1 MLTSNGVSGVWCCPL
16 LSLCCLQMLERC
28 LRIFWRGMSALYGFT
43 FKLFLKGWM
52 RTRMYRSVQAL
63 YGVANVLHWKSSERQ
78 FSTHMTV
85 LKHQNHPVILDR
97 SQPPFYFIPRKSCN
111 TGKISKILTFL
122 DCLLFLTCRWISIG
136 GVNGSEP
143 EIRRDFEEKQS
154 SEPRKLEQRGW

>member
-1 MLTSNGVSGVWCCPL
+1 
-16 LSLCCLQMLERC
+16 
-28 LRIFWRGMSALYGFT
+28 
-43 FKLFLKGWM
+43 M

-111 TGKISKILTFL
+111 TGNSVCKLLAKISKILTFL

-136 GVNGSEP
+136 VNGSEP
-143 EIRRDFEEKQS
+143 EIRRDFEEEQS